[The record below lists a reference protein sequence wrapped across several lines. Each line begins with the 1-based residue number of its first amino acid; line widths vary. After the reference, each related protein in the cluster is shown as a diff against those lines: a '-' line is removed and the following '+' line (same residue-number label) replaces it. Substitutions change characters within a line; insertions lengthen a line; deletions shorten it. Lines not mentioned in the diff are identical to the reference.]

1 MRKLLFM
8 FLIGASACA
17 ARSTQLAVPTVYAAG
32 DPRTGDDAIV
42 ARYLQ
47 GETLDELANDL
58 RLGDRDEARSVV
70 RRAMQSLRRR
80 YYTER

>member
-1 MRKLLFM
+1 MRNLL
-8 FLIGASACA
+8 LILLVGASACA
-17 ARSTQLAVPTVYAAG
+17 ARSTPPAIPTVYGAG
-32 DPRTGDDAIV
+32 DPRTGDDAMI

-58 RLGDRDEARSVV
+58 RLGDRDDAREAVH
-70 RRAMQSLRRR
+70 RAMQSLRRR